1 MDSTQFNVSPPDTLV
16 MVLEIP
22 TVLQEGRVTF
32 KLPSSGGSASVSV
45 TGPNEYTWSASLDAE
60 HPEATTGSLE
70 ATGDYSFSIDT
81 GSSLGPILAVKT
93 GTIRVLPPPQ
103 STDDV

>member
-1 MDSTQFNVSPPDTLV
+1 MDSTQFNVSPPDMLV

-22 TVLQEGRVTF
+22 TVLQDGRVTF

-45 TGPNEYTWSASLDAE
+45 TGPNEYTWSASLDGE

-81 GSSLGPILAVKT
+81 GSVRAVKT

-103 STDDV
+103 SEPDV